1 MDKPTDTFHKLLD
14 EFITESDVYVKHH
27 TIGPD
32 CTKVRIICEQIVI
45 DMYYYPIDEHE
56 NRDWYDVH
64 ISSVKEDAHFIG
76 SLNEF
81 GKHIETFKK
90 ILGLANIS
98 TSLKINL

>member
-1 MDKPTDTFHKLLD
+1 MDNPSDTFHGLLD
-14 EFITESDVYVKHH
+14 EFSKGSIVSVFVKHH

-32 CTKVRIICEQIVI
+32 CKKVRIICEHIVI
-45 DMYYYPIDEHE
+45 DMYYYPIDEKT

-90 ILGLANIS
+90 ILSLACIS
-98 TSLKINL
+98 IN